1 VIRTSASFDTG
12 AEARLRREIDRRAQR
27 AALDATDE
35 AATDAKD
42 AIRAQMGAAGL
53 GTLGMGIGAG
63 SDKRKTGNVHRK
75 DGNTWSASGWVFI
88 RSQSPRTVGAII
100 SYTEGS
106 TITPRRGRYLWIA
119 TDDVKRLVGLPIP
132 KTGGGKGTATF
143 RLEPRYWDRTYGRTL
158 GPLVP
163 IRSKD
168 GTPLLVVRN
177 ATVSASGKAGSIKPL
192 TRKTGKVPKGQVA
205 QDFVV
210 AFYGIPNT
218 RRAARLDPRGIARNA
233 AATPP
238 AKLGASFEVE
248 IS

>member
-1 VIRTSASFDTG
+1 MRTTARFETS
-12 AEARLRREIDRRAQR
+12 AEARLRREIDRRAQA
-27 AALDATDE
+27 AALQATKE
-35 AATDAKD
+35 AAEEAKGS
-42 AIRAQMGAAGL
+42 IRSAMAQAGL
-53 GTLGMGIGAG
+53 GTLGMGIGSG
-63 SDKRKTGNVHRK
+63 SDAQKTGTVHAK
-75 DGNTWSASGWVFI
+75 DNGRWSASGWVFI

-132 KTGGGKGTATF
+132 KTGGGKGTANF

-177 ATVSASGKAGSIKPL
+177 ATLSASGKPGSIKSL
-192 TRKTGKVPKGQVA
+192 SKTGKVPKGQVA

-210 AFYGIPNT
+210 AFYAIPNT
-218 RRAARLDPRGIARNA
+218 RRAARIDPRDIARNA
-233 AATPP
+233 AAALP
-238 AKLGASFEVE
+238 AKLGTSFEVE